1 VTNIAVALR
10 EEISRLARNEIR
22 RQTDTLRKASTQY
35 RKHIAELKRRVSE
48 LDKKVS
54 FLQKQIH
61 KDIPPQISE
70 ADAEG
75 LRFSAKG
82 LRSNR
87 KRLGLS
93 AADFGAL
100 IGVTAQTVYNWER
113 KRSRP
118 GKDQLAILANW
129 RNMGKREAQ
138 ERLEQ
143 LNENEQK
150 ESQSSGAVA
159 APSA

>member
-1 VTNIAVALR
+1 MTSIAVALR
-10 EEISRLARNEIR
+10 EEISRLARKEIR
-22 RQTDTLRKASTQY
+22 SQTDALRKASTQY
-35 RKHIAELKRRVSE
+35 RKHIAEMKRRVSE

-54 FLQKQIH
+54 FLEKQIR
-61 KDIPPQISE
+61 KFVPSQISE
-70 ADAEG
+70 ADVEG

-93 AADFGAL
+93 AADYGAL

-113 KRSRP
+113 ERSRP
-118 GKDQLAILANW
+118 GKHQLAILANL
-129 RNMGKREAQ
+129 RSMGKTEAQ

-143 LNENEQK
+143 LSENEQK
-150 ESQSSGAVA
+150 KSQRSGAVA
-159 APSA
+159 APSS